1 MREVRKR
8 KGDLFTVWFI
18 KKNALQNSPFCE
30 KLCPAV
36 SVFVDTVLA
45 QLCASWEVYLSL
57 YRYNQILFSTFSFF
71 LNN

>member
-1 MREVRKR
+1 MRELRKR

-18 KKNALQNSPFCE
+18 KKNNMLYRIHLFCG

-45 QLCASWEVYLSL
+45 HLCAS
-57 YRYNQILFSTFSFF
+57 
-71 LNN
+71 